1 MDGASTQT
9 DWRALARGLALDPR
23 PVVDGR
29 RLDDVPEERF
39 ASVDPA
45 TGRQLVLVPAAGAD
59 LVDVAVRAARTAFE
73 AGPWGRQGARER
85 ARVLLDLADALE
97 RHGDELAVL
106 DSIEMGMPVSG
117 ARADIALAAT
127 GVRWYAESCD
137 KLVDGLIPSPASGL
151 TLNTRVPRGVVGA
164 IVPWNFPLFNALSKI
179 GPALATGNTV
189 VLKPSELASLSA
201 LRVADLA
208 LEVGLPAGVLNV
220 VPGLGSVAG
229 EALAAHRDVDFLTFT
244 GSTRVGRR
252 LMELSAA
259 SNLKPLTLEL
269 GGKSPQVVLRSA
281 RDLETI
287 AGAVAAT
294 VYWNSGQVCT
304 AGSRLIVHESL
315 ADELVALVAARA
327 SAIRIGD
334 PLDPQTTHGPLA
346 SATQLERVTALVEG
360 SREQG
365 SRVVVGA
372 TRSAGLPDG
381 YGYDATVLVDEPD
394 DAMTRQEVFGPVL
407 SVARFGD
414 DDEAV
419 RLANDTEYGLTAYV
433 WSGEVAEGYRLGRR
447 LRCGGVNVNPSPD
460 DPPEVMGAGFEPARA
475 SGFGVEGGRAGLQS
489 FTRLR
494 TITLGL

>member
-1 MDGASTQT
+1 MDGATTQT
-9 DWRALARGLALDPR
+9 DWRALAHDLVLDPR
-23 PVVDGR
+23 PVVDGH
-29 RLDDVPEERF
+29 RLDEVAGEHL
-39 ASVDPA
+39 ASIDPA

-59 LVDVAVRAARTAFE
+59 LVDVAVQAARTAFE
-73 AGPWGRQGARER
+73 DGPWARWGARER

-106 DSIEMGMPVSG
+106 DSVEMGMPVSG

-127 GVRWYAESCD
+127 GVRWCAESCD
-137 KLVDGLIPSPASGL
+137 KLVDTVIPSPSTGL
-151 TLNTRVPRGVVGA
+151 TVNARVPRGVVGA
-164 IVPWNFPLFNALSKI
+164 IVPWNFPMFNALSKI
-179 GPALATGNTV
+179 GPALATGNTL

-208 LEVGLPAGVLNV
+208 LEAGVPAGVLNV
-220 VPGLGSVAG
+220 VPGLGAVAG
-229 EALAAHRDVDFLTFT
+229 EALAAHHDVDFLTFT

-269 GGKSPQVVLRSA
+269 GGKSPQVVLGSA
-281 RDLETI
+281 RDLEAI
-287 AGAVAAT
+287 ADAVAST
-294 VYWNSGQVCT
+294 VFWNSGQVCT
-304 AGSRLIVHESL
+304 AGSRLIVHENL

-327 SAIRIGD
+327 SAIRVGD
-334 PLDPQTTHGPLA
+334 PLDPGTTHGPLA
-346 SATQLERVTALVEG
+346 SAAQLDRVTSLVER
-360 SREQG
+360 SRQQG

-372 TRSAGLPDG
+372 TRSAALPGG
-381 YGYDATVLVDEPD
+381 YGYDATVLTDEPD
-394 DAMTRQEVFGPVL
+394 DAVTRQEVFGPVL

-433 WSGEVAEGYRLGRR
+433 WAGDVAEGYRLGRR
-447 LRCGGVNVNPSPD
+447 LRCGGVNINPSVD
-460 DPPEVMGAGFEPARA
+460 SPPEVMGAGFEPARA
-475 SGFGVEGGRAGLQS
+475 SGFGVEGGLAGLQS